1 MQKTNYDSDFC
12 GSLPIHLTNLIQS
25 YGILLVVEQATG
37 KIIQASENCDQVFNV
52 SVQSLV
58 NTEIQKYIGSEAYI
72 SLQEK
77 FARPLKDKIP
87 AVWQVNG
94 VQVLSL
100 IHRRENHLLIEIN
113 IEPITSEDQETFL
126 EVYQELKYA
135 MSAIESSP
143 TVEEA
148 CKVAAA
154 ELKRI
159 SGFDKVMIYRFD
171 KEWNGTVLAEVKE
184 DTMESYFGFTF
195 PASDIPQQARQLYL
209 RNPYRFIPDCNYQPV
224 KLYPVI
230 NPMTKAFIDLSD
242 CNIRSVAAVHIEYL
256 KNMNVTASMST
267 RILKNDKLW
276 GLIACHHRTAKNVS
290 YAMCSIFE
298 ILSGIISIKISSL
311 ENQELHEN
319 ETRVTNLY
327 TNLIEAVYKS
337 NDLDKTLLSPQG
349 VMNLF
354 EGTGAVVTANGKVYG
369 VGEIPATENMED
381 LILWLHTRQ
390 PRKNFST
397 DSLPALYE
405 NASDYQAIGSGLLVI
420 PINYLEDQYI
430 LVFRPEKIR
439 VINWGGNPDER
450 IQFEKDSRNYHPRH
464 SFKQWQEQVRGTS
477 IPWSDEELKIAESLR
492 SFIYEYETTLKG

>member
-256 KNMNVTASMST
+256 KNMNVAASMST

-337 NDLDKTLLSPQG
+337 NDLDKNTT
-349 VMNLF
+349 F
-354 EGTGAVVTANGKVYG
+354 T
-369 VGEIPATENMED
+369 
-381 LILWLHTRQ
+381 TRS
-390 PRKNFST
+390 N
-397 DSLPALYE
+397 E
-405 NASDYQAIGSGLLVI
+405 
-420 PINYLEDQYI
+420 
-430 LVFRPEKIR
+430 
-439 VINWGGNPDER
+439 
-450 IQFEKDSRNYHPRH
+450 
-464 SFKQWQEQVRGTS
+464 
-477 IPWSDEELKIAESLR
+477 
-492 SFIYEYETTLKG
+492 FI